1 MGDVNLKRSVKMK
14 NKVVEK
20 IKQEMR
26 NAELVNK
33 IVAEEKEKRKKKLP
47 FWNRFE
53 GDLIKESE
61 F

>member
-1 MGDVNLKRSVKMK
+1 MK